1 MFKDRLAAAAHGVQ
15 KLLDQSLVATP
26 GNLGEAMRHTTLGG
40 KQLRAFLVLESARL
54 HGIPE
59 NQALWPAAAIEA
71 MHSYSLVHDDLPCMD
86 NDSLRRG
93 RPTVHVK
100 WNEATAVLAG
110 DALQALAF
118 ELTTHPSCSAD
129 PMVRAELAHS
139 LATAAG
145 GRGMVLG
152 QTQDIAAENARTPLD
167 LDAITGLQAHKTG
180 ALFQWAATAG
190 PRMAH
195 DDTTALLHFATA
207 LGLAF
212 QIADDILDVEG
223 DADKAGK
230 GLQKDGAAGKATFVT
245 LLGLQAA
252 KQRAGDLKAEAC
264 AALEPYGA
272 EGDTLRQ
279 AAQFVIARD
288 I

>member
-1 MFKDRLAAAAHGVQ
+1 MFTDRLAAAAESVQ
-15 KLLDQSLVATP
+15 EQLDQSLEAIP
-26 GNLGEAMRHTTLGG
+26 GNLGEAMRHTTQGG
-40 KQLRAFLVLESARL
+40 KRLRAFLVLESAQL
-54 HGIPE
+54 HGILE
-59 NQALWPAAAIEA
+59 KQALWPATAIEA
-71 MHSYSLVHDDLPCMD
+71 MHAYSLVHDDLPCMD

-93 RPTVHVK
+93 RPTIHVK
-100 WNEATAVLAG
+100 WDEATAVLAG

-118 ELTTHPSCSAD
+118 ELAAHPSCSAD

-139 LATAAG
+139 LAAAAG

-152 QTQDIAAENARTPLD
+152 QAQDIAAETASAPPN
-167 LDAITGLQAHKTG
+167 LDAITGLQARKTG

-195 DDTTALLHFATA
+195 DDTTALLRFATA

-212 QIADDILDVEG
+212 QIVDDILDVEG
-223 DADKAGK
+223 DADKTGK
-230 GLQKDGAAGKATFVT
+230 RLQKDGAAGKVTFVT
-245 LLGLQAA
+245 LLGLDAA
-252 KQRAGDLKAEAC
+252 KQRASDLTAEAC

-272 EGDTLRQ
+272 KGDSLRK